1 MVTWGIYAEMIGA
14 KALLIINNTDEDVNE
29 INLYFFLYKFIFSYN
44 KNTIEQPK
52 IPGLLLD
59 KT

>member
-1 MVTWGIYAEMIGA
+1 MIGA

-52 IPGLLLD
+52 LPGLLLD